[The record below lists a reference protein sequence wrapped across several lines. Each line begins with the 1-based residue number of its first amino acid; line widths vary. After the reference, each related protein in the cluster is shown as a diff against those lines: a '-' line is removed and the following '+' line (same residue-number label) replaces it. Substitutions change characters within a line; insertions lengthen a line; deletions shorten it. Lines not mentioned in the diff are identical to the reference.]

1 MRSPCRNVTG
11 TDPGTTGARTRT
23 RVPQRPS
30 RGRRSRGDGAL
41 GHALGCWSPTA
52 DRVALT
58 VLPDDVAIGAGA
70 VEVPPG
76 TPWSG
81 ATGP

>member
-1 MRSPCRNVTG
+1 MSPN
-11 TDPGTTGARTRT
+11 
-23 RVPQRPS
+23 
-30 RGRRSRGDGAL
+30 GRRVGGGHPGDGAL

>member
-1 MRSPCRNVTG
+1 MAV
-11 TDPGTTGARTRT
+11 AWA
-23 RVPQRPS
+23 
-30 RGRRSRGDGAL
+30 RSRGDGAL